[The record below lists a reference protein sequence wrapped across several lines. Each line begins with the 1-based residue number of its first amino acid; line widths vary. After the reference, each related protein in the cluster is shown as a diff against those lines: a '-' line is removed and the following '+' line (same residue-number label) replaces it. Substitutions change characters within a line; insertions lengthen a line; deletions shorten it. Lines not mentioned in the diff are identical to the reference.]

1 MSGEEF
7 RQWWLTLAIIGSCDE
22 TFQNGFATFESCG
35 YCLRS
40 RGYSFKSYGY
50 SFRSCGDTLGN
61 ELRYP
66 SCASTA

>member
-7 RQWWLTLAIIGSCDE
+7 RQWWLTLASIGSCDE

-40 RGYSFKSYGY
+40 RGYSFKSRDY